1 MLLNSQTKNFRSPIS
16 LIVRLTSAAQNKEIS
31 MKEIFIWDKSFLTNN
46 EIIDSQHLQLIETIN
61 EAISYTINNKAHSQ
75 ETFAT
80 IKNKILE
87 YTEIHFKTEE
97 KIMDD
102 AHVSEKHSNE
112 HKKMHQEFIDWF
124 ISTFENS
131 NDCSALKIN
140 KSLDYLI
147 QWLAYHI
154 LSADKYLFK
163 QIEMI
168 NSGVS
173 PAEAFEIERNKNDN
187 LTQPLVKALKTLY
200 YIVLDQNQQLEV
212 ANANLETKVK
222 QRTAELEEAN
232 KRLEAISLTD
242 NLTGL
247 PNRRYMEIILDQT
260 ITTYKRYKS
269 NCVVM
274 FIDVDKFK
282 NVNDIKGH
290 DIGDRLLKWIAE
302 FLQKNLR
309 KSDIV
314 SRLGGDEFVVICPE
328 INLDSGILAANKLI
342 AQLKETSNVFFAE
355 YWKPSLSIG
364 LCSISEQNSSI
375 EAVLRKADEAMY
387 QSKQN
392 GGNLTTA
399 ST

>member
-1 MLLNSQTKNFRSPIS
+1 
-16 LIVRLTSAAQNKEIS
+16 
-31 MKEIFIWDKSFLTNN
+31 MKDIFTWDNGFLTNN
-46 EIIDSQHLQLIETIN
+46 EIIDSQHYQLIETIN
-61 EAISYTINNKAHSQ
+61 EAISYTINDKAYSQ
-75 ETFAT
+75 EIIDTMKT
-80 IKNKILE
+80 KILK
-87 YTEIHFKTEE
+87 YTETHFKTEE

-102 AHVSEKHSNE
+102 AHVFEKHSNE
-112 HKKMHQEFIDWF
+112 HKKLHQEFIGWF

-131 NDCSALKIN
+131 NDSSSSKVYE
-140 KSLDYLI
+140 SFDYLI

-154 LSADKYLFK
+154 LSTDKYLFR

-168 NSGVS
+168 NSGIG
-173 PAEAFEIERNKNDN
+173 PAEAFEIERDKNDN
-187 LTQPLVKALKTLY
+187 STQPLVKALKTLY
-200 YIVLDQNQQLEV
+200 YIVLDKNQQLEFS
-212 ANANLETKVK
+212 NANLETKVK

-242 NLTGL
+242 TLTGL
-247 PNRRYMEIILDQT
+247 PNRRYAEMILEQ
-260 ITTYKRYKS
+260 IFSTYNRYSS

-282 NVNDIKGH
+282 SVNDIKGH
-290 DIGDRLLKWIAE
+290 NAGDRLLKWIAE
-302 FLQKNLR
+302 FLQKNVR

-314 SRLGGDEFVVICPE
+314 FRLGGDEFVVICPE
-328 INLDSGILAANKLI
+328 ISLDNGISTANKLI
-342 AQLKETSNVFFAE
+342 TQLNETSNMFFAE

-392 GGNLTTA
+392 GGNLATA

>member
-1 MLLNSQTKNFRSPIS
+1 MHA
-16 LIVRLTSAAQNKEIS
+16 RLTPAAQSKEIS
-31 MKEIFIWDKSFLTNN
+31 MKDIFTWDNGFLTNN
-46 EIIDSQHLQLIETIN
+46 EIIDSQHYQLIETIN
-61 EAISYTINNKAHSQ
+61 EAISYTINDKAYSQ
-75 ETFAT
+75 EIIDTMKT
-80 IKNKILE
+80 KILK
-87 YTEIHFKTEE
+87 YTETHFKTEE

-102 AHVSEKHSNE
+102 AHVFEKHSNE
-112 HKKMHQEFIDWF
+112 HKKLHQEFIGWF

-131 NDCSALKIN
+131 NDSSSSKVYE
-140 KSLDYLI
+140 SFDYLI

-154 LSADKYLFK
+154 LSTDKYLFR

-168 NSGVS
+168 NSGIG
-173 PAEAFEIERNKNDN
+173 PAEAFEIERDKNDN
-187 LTQPLVKALKTLY
+187 STQPLVKALKTLY
-200 YIVLDQNQQLEV
+200 YIVLDKNQQLEFS
-212 ANANLETKVK
+212 NANLETKVK

-242 NLTGL
+242 TLTGL
-247 PNRRYMEIILDQT
+247 PNRRYAEMILEQ
-260 ITTYKRYKS
+260 IFSTYNRYSS

-282 NVNDIKGH
+282 SVNDIKGH
-290 DIGDRLLKWIAE
+290 NAGDRLLKWIAE
-302 FLQKNLR
+302 FLQKNVR

-314 SRLGGDEFVVICPE
+314 FRLGGDEFVVICPE
-328 INLDSGILAANKLI
+328 ISLDNGISTANKLI
-342 AQLKETSNVFFAE
+342 TQLNETSNMFFAE

-392 GGNLTTA
+392 GGNLATA

>member
-1 MLLNSQTKNFRSPIS
+1 
-16 LIVRLTSAAQNKEIS
+16 
-31 MKEIFIWDKSFLTNN
+31 MKEIFTWDKSFLTNN
-46 EIIDSQHLQLIETIN
+46 EIIDSQHFQLIETIN
-61 EAISYTINNKAHSQ
+61 EAISYTINNQMYSQ
-75 ETFAT
+75 EIITT
-80 IKNKILE
+80 MKNKILK
-87 YTEIHFKTEE
+87 YTETHFKTEE
-97 KIMDD
+97 KIMDG
-102 AHVSEKHSNE
+102 AHVFEKHSNE
-112 HKKMHQEFIDWF
+112 HKKLHQEFIDWF
-124 ISTFENS
+124 ESTLESS
-131 NDCSALKIN
+131 NDSSALKIN
-140 KSLDYLI
+140 ESLDYLI

-154 LSADKYLFK
+154 LSTDKYLFK

-168 NSGVS
+168 KSGIS
-173 PAEAFEIERNKNDN
+173 PVEAFEIEHNKNDN
-187 LTQPLVKALKTLY
+187 STQPLVKALKTLY
-200 YIVLDQNQQLEV
+200 YIVLEKNQQLEF

-242 NLTGL
+242 TLTGL
-247 PNRRYMEIILDQT
+247 PNRRYVEMILEQIIS
-260 ITTYKRYKS
+260 TYKRYKS

-282 NVNDIKGH
+282 SVNDIKGH
-290 DIGDRLLKWIAE
+290 DVGDRLLKWIAE

-314 SRLGGDEFVVICPE
+314 SRLGGDEFVVICPD
-328 INLDSGILAANKLI
+328 INQDNGILTANKLI
-342 AQLKETSNVFFAE
+342 TQLKETSNMFFTE

-364 LCSISEQNSSI
+364 LCSISEQNSST

-392 GGNLTTA
+392 GGNLTNA

>member
-1 MLLNSQTKNFRSPIS
+1 
-16 LIVRLTSAAQNKEIS
+16 

-46 EIIDSQHLQLIETIN
+46 EIIDSQHFQLIETIN
-61 EAISYTINNKAHSQ
+61 EAISYTINDKMYSQ
-75 ETFAT
+75 DIIAT
-80 IKNKILE
+80 MKNKILK
-87 YTEIHFKTEE
+87 YTETHFKTEE

-102 AHVSEKHSNE
+102 AHVFEKHLIE
-112 HKKMHQEFIDWF
+112 HKKLHQEFINWF
-124 ISTFENS
+124 ISTFENT
-131 NDCSALKIN
+131 NDSSALKIN
-140 KSLDYLI
+140 ESLDYLI

-154 LSADKYLFK
+154 LSTDKYLFK

-168 NSGVS
+168 KSGIS
-173 PAEAFEIERNKNDN
+173 PVEAFEIEHNKNDSS
-187 LTQPLVKALKTLY
+187 TQPLVKALKTLY
-200 YIVLDQNQQLEV
+200 YIVLDKNQQLEF

-242 NLTGL
+242 TLTGL
-247 PNRRYMEIILDQT
+247 PNRRYVEMILEQT
-260 ITTYKRYKS
+260 ISTYKRYKS

-282 NVNDIKGH
+282 SVNDIKGH
-290 DIGDRLLKWIAE
+290 DVGDRLLKWIAE

-314 SRLGGDEFVVICPE
+314 SRLGGDEFVVICPD
-328 INLDSGILAANKLI
+328 INQDNGILTANKLI
-342 AQLKETSNVFFAE
+342 TQLKETSNMFFTE

-364 LCSISEQNSSI
+364 LCSISEQNSST